1 MSNNTAILSEAKDPL
16 IRAPGEEIP
25 RSVRDDNRAG
35 VITEISGWVVHARA
49 ETALALREVV
59 LVGHE
64 RLIGEVVALDRH
76 DATIQVYEETEGV
89 APGDPLYATGQ
100 PLSIELGPGLLG
112 GVFDGMQRP
121 LRMLAEKE
129 GDFIGRGQRM
139 HALDREKLWD
149 FTPAIEAGR
158 DVRGGDILGRV
169 METPALAHPIVLP
182 SDVSGN
188 VQWVASAGPYRVTD
202 VIARLEDGREL
213 TMLQKWRARVRRP
226 VRERLVPDTP
236 LITGQRVLDTFFP
249 LARGGTAAMPGGFG
263 TGKTVT
269 QYQLCRWAEADVII
283 FVGCGER
290 GNEITQLIDEL
301 PRLVD
306 PRTQRLLSERTI
318 LIANTSNMPV
328 SAREASLFTGVT
340 IGEYYRDLGYDV
352 LLLADSISRWAEALR
367 EISGRLGEMPAE
379 EGYPPYLSSAL
390 AAFFERAGSVVTLS
404 GAPGSLTIITAISPP
419 AGDLTEPVTR
429 HAARFVRA
437 FWTLDRQLAAA
448 RVFPA
453 VSMRSSY
460 SEVSPG
466 VKRWWSAHVSERWAS
481 TREEAM
487 KFLEEA
493 SQSEETARL
502 VGADSLPERE
512 RFLLRL
518 ADAFQEGFLQQ
529 NAYDAIDACCAPAR
543 QMTLLE
549 TFMRARRDGLE
560 QIANGTAASAL
571 PIDFAALQRMR
582 IMDVIPSE
590 GTAQTPAELQ

>member
-1 MSNNTAILSEAKDPL
+1 MSN
-16 IRAPGEEIP
+16 
-25 RSVRDDNRAG
+25 VAG
-35 VITEISGWVVHARA
+35 TITGISGWVVHARVA
-49 ETALALREVV
+49 VPLALREVV
-59 LVGHE
+59 LVGRE
-64 RLIGEVVALDRH
+64 RLIGEVIALDH
-76 DATIQVYEETEGV
+76 DDATIQVYEETEGV
-89 APGDPLYATGQ
+89 APGDPIHATGE
-100 PLSIELGPGLLG
+100 PLAVELGPGLLG
-112 GVFDGMQRP
+112 GVFDGVQRP
-121 LRMLAEKE
+121 LRRLAEAE
-129 GDFIGRGQRM
+129 GDFIGRGSRM
-139 HALDREKLWD
+139 PALDREKLWD
-149 FTPAIEAGR
+149 FAPLLAAGSEVHAG
-158 DVRGGDILGRV
+158 DVLGRV
-169 METPALAHPIVLP
+169 METPALAHPIVVP
-182 SDVSGN
+182 AGVSGTL
-188 VQWVASAGPYRVTD
+188 QWISDAGPRRVTD
-202 VIARLEDGREL
+202 VVARLDDGSEL
-213 TMLQKWRARVRRP
+213 SMLQTSRVRVRRP
-226 VRERLVPDTP
+226 VRERLTPDAP

-269 QYQLCRWAEADVII
+269 QHQLCRWAEADVIL

-306 PRTQRLLSERTI
+306 PRTKRLLAERSI

-390 AAFFERAGSVVTLS
+390 AAFFERAGRVVTLS
-404 GAPGSLTIITAISPP
+404 GTCGSLTIIAAISPP

-429 HAARFVRA
+429 HSARFVRT

-453 VSMRSSY
+453 VSTRSSY
-460 SEVSPG
+460 SEIPG
-466 VKRWWSAHVSERWAS
+466 GVTGWWSQQISPHWTA

-493 SQSEETARL
+493 AQSEETARL
-502 VGADSLPERE
+502 VGVDALPERE

-518 ADAFQEGFLQQ
+518 AEAFQEGFLQQ
-529 NAYDAIDACCAPAR
+529 SAYDAVDACCAPAR
-543 QMTLLE
+543 QMVLLE
-549 TFMRARRDGLE
+549 TFMRVRREGLE
-560 QIANGTAASAL
+560 QIAKGTTMSDL
-571 PIDFAALQRMR
+571 PVDFAALQRMKQEP
-582 IMDVIPSE
+582 VIPIEKGALAPRVS
-590 GTAQTPAELQ
+590 